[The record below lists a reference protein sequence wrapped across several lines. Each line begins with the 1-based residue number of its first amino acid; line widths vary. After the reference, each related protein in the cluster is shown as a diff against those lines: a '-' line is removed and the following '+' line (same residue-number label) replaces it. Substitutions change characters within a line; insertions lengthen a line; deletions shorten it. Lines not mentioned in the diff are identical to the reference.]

1 MFFFFK
7 VYGQDNFYLP
17 QKVLHNVFLLFILI
31 ILKSFYNQINKDY
44 VKTSYYWESVMLD
57 EGFIG
62 YQASGLIV
70 VLNSLNSIKLSVIK

>member
-1 MFFFFK
+1 
-7 VYGQDNFYLP
+7 
-17 QKVLHNVFLLFILI
+17 
-31 ILKSFYNQINKDY
+31 
-44 VKTSYYWESVMLD
+44 MLD